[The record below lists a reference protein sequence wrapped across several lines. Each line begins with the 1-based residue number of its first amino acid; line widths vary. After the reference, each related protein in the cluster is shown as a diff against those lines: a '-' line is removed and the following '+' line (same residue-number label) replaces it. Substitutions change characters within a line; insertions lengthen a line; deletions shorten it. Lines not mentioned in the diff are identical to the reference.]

1 MTDIIAIFKV
11 KGKKDEKDKENDS
24 KKKMT
29 EIEELKQ
36 RLAKTEEALNKL
48 VQATTQEWI
57 QILIIR
63 IGYHLVKNFCHSGKL
78 SKKMPEEE
86 LEKIFGVSFAEN
98 LGPKEPIAEDES
110 ECPETE
116 EESLHETVST
126 KSSNCSSKSSNAGDL
141 EVEDLDPATS
151 SEAEQASEDEPQ
163 DRF

>member
-1 MTDIIAIFKV
+1 M
-11 KGKKDEKDKENDS
+11 KKYFFYS
-24 KKKMT
+24 
-29 EIEELKQ
+29 
-36 RLAKTEEALNKL
+36 
-48 VQATTQEWI
+48 W
-57 QILIIR
+57 
-63 IGYHLVKNFCHSGKL
+63 KL

-98 LGPKEPIAEDES
+98 LGPKEPVAES
-110 ECPETE
+110 ESESPETE